1 MHNYKRIE
9 DTICA
14 IATPSGHGGISVVRI
29 CGPQSLEYAA
39 KLINLPQ
46 NIESHRSY
54 LLNIQNIDKSKH
66 IDEAL
71 VSYFAE
77 GKSYTGDETL
87 EISCHGSP
95 IISEEIIQ
103 NLIQAGCRL
112 AEKGEFTFRSFMS
125 GKIDLIQAESVLS
138 LIQSDTKKAAEVS
151 LRQLKGELSE
161 KISFMK
167 SRMTW
172 LLAHLEAS
180 IDFSLE
186 DLQTID
192 SKTIQSTVDEI
203 YALNKN
209 LLDSYKKGKVI
220 TDSMSVV
227 LVGEPNAGKSSLFN
241 QLIKLDKAIVTDIAG
256 TTRDLLESYVMV
268 AGVKVKFVDTAGLHE
283 TQDRV
288 EKIGI
293 QKTKDEIK
301 DADHIFYV
309 IDATQDAP
317 HLDPEIIERYRSK
330 VSILGNKKDLP
341 SFNQNF
347 THTMNKKLDNKIF
360 LVSAKEP
367 GSLEQVVNFL
377 EEDIKQAFHE
387 SSAVVLKARQF
398 ELLDKMNSCL
408 ERAKDLSSQN
418 ASSEF
423 TAFELR
429 DALECCF
436 ELLGERL
443 DDQVMAKVFQEFCI
457 GK

>member
-1 MHNYKRIE
+1 MFNYKVE

-29 CGPQSLEYAA
+29 SGPKALEISK

-46 NIESHRSY
+46 EVESHKAY
-54 LLNIQNIDKSKH
+54 FLPVLTADKTKQ
-66 IDEAL
+66 IDEA
-71 VSYFAE
+71 VVTYFAQ
-77 GKSYTGDETL
+77 GKSFTNDETL

-95 IISEEIIQ
+95 VISEEIVQ
-103 NLIQAGCRL
+103 NLILAGSRL
-112 AEKGEFTFRSFMS
+112 AEKGEFTFRAFMS
-125 GKIDLIQAESVLS
+125 GKIDLIQAESILT

-151 LRQLKGELSE
+151 LRQLKGELSQ
-161 KISFMK
+161 KISELK
-167 SRMTW
+167 NKTTW

-192 SKTIQSTVDEI
+192 NKTVQSKVEEI
-203 YALNKN
+203 YLENKT
-209 LLDSYKKGKVI
+209 LLDSYQKGKVI

-241 QLIKLDKAIVTDIAG
+241 QFIKSDKAIVTEIAG
-256 TTRDLLESYVMV
+256 TTRDILESYVMI
-268 AGVKVKFVDTAGLHE
+268 AGVKVKFVDTAGLHD
-283 TQDRV
+283 TKDIV

-293 QKTKDEIK
+293 HKTRSELKN
-301 DADHIFYV
+301 ADHILYV
-309 IDATQDAP
+309 IDATHETP
-317 HLDPEIIERYRSK
+317 KLDTEILEKYSNK
-330 VSILGNKKDLP
+330 VLILGNKTDHAD
-341 SFNQNF
+341 FNKNF
-347 THTMNKKLDNKIF
+347 LQTVSKKAANKIF
-360 LVSAKEP
+360 MVSAVKPETL
-367 GSLEQVVNFL
+367 SEVEKYLENEIQ
-377 EEDIKQAFHE
+377 QAFHE

-398 ELLDKMNSCL
+398 ELLEKMNQCL
-408 ERAKDLSSQN
+408 ERARDLTSKN

-436 ELLGERL
+436 DLLGERL